1 LSSSLRCDGFWIRLL
16 AIHWDTDFDT
26 ALPANSLHAR
36 KRREFYTH
44 LSFGVQSKMDF
55 SDWRGVKVKPIQW
68 SWQALAAL
76 GGFDVAAG
84 QFQTAQPHHR
94 VTNIFRTET
103 MSREH
108 CFRVADHPGV
118 IAWWL
123 ESKCRM
129 RPLLQVARD
138 ATMWQH
144 LEPSRRWCN
153 YSNLAKRTFS
163 AHWEGPDGG
172 VFPRPFPT
180 GL

>member
-1 LSSSLRCDGFWIRLL
+1 MRRLLDSLLL

-68 SWQALAAL
+68 NWQALAAL

-123 ESKCRM
+123 ESKYRAWVLLGVGRYTSGEGKGRRCR
-129 RPLLQVARD
+129 AR
-138 ATMWQH
+138 
-144 LEPSRRWCN
+144 
-153 YSNLAKRTFS
+153 
-163 AHWEGPDGG
+163 
-172 VFPRPFPT
+172 FPRDIIT
-180 GL
+180 AT